1 MKWSW
6 KSIRLPSI
14 AMLTVFVI
22 IAGALAFGFLDIA
35 LSQFDDRRGILTQ
48 KAIEAVRQLPEGD
61 ATIAAAVAAQRGA
74 SKWHAYHGQD
84 DSLRVVVVTVGGWPD
99 PRLAPQWCVE
109 FGFDWRSRGFSVRRI
124 APINLAAQDI
134 APTLG
139 SQFEPLNAYGTSW
152 CAGGAAKYRKRTVID
167 PSR

>member
-1 MKWSW
+1 
-6 KSIRLPSI
+6 
-14 AMLTVFVI
+14 MLTVFVI

-61 ATIAAAVAAQRGA
+61 ATIAAAVA
-74 SKWHAYHGQD
+74 
-84 DSLRVVVVTVGGWPD
+84 
-99 PRLAPQWCVE
+99 
-109 FGFDWRSRGFSVRRI
+109 
-124 APINLAAQDI
+124 
-134 APTLG
+134 LG